1 MLARPRWALA
11 ALLAIIAISL
21 TFVSIQVEGNTRLSP
36 IDELSHLDYMFRA
49 PTVLAPG
56 DKVEQEAMHEQAC
69 RGVAAEGF
77 DPIKCDPRTVYDA
90 DIYQEKGFNTAATNT
105 PIYYTATRGVA
116 EVIRL
121 LTPTDSLF
129 VSGRLASGVWLALG
143 LALIYLAGRRAGLR
157 PAPLLAVLALLSA
170 SPAVLYPSTTITPDA
185 MGLAAGAVVVL
196 AALTWERRPTTK
208 MLALLVLVCVV
219 VSLIKITNVVAV
231 AALAFYFLSSRPGPS
246 SEATLKGTPDVTD
259 TDTGIAGTRDR
270 RLAAVAVGAFSLLA
284 AAAWTLVS
292 NARSHQDPTDV
303 PDMAVR
309 FTVTEFPWNGLLD
322 SALVMVQPLSSPW
335 AEIGAPSLMWFA
347 TTTVSMVLFAG
358 TAAAALFSST
368 TPRATLLARC
378 ILAAAVLGSL
388 GLVTMGYVTASMY
401 FPLPPRYGIALLAP
415 MALVAAALLRTRS
428 SVAIVAGVAAVTVV
442 ATAFRLVG
450 LP

>member
-11 ALLAIIAISL
+11 ALLAIVGMSL
-21 TFVSIQVEGNTRLSP
+21 AFVAIQVEANTRLSP
-36 IDELSHLDYMFRA
+36 IDELSHLDYMFRS

-129 VSGRLASGVWLALG
+129 VSGRLASGFWLALG
-143 LALIYLAGRRAGLR
+143 LVLTYLAGRRAGVR
-157 PAPLLAVLALLSA
+157 PAPLLAVLALLLG
-170 SPAVLYPSTTITPDA
+170 SPAVLYPSTTVTPDA
-185 MGLAAGAVVVL
+185 MGLAAGALVVL
-196 AALTWERRPTTK
+196 AALGWERRPTKK

-231 AALAFYFLSSRPGPS
+231 AALAFYFLLSRPMTS
-246 SEATLKGTPDVTD
+246 TEAATPEVTD
-259 TDTGIAGTRDR
+259 TRTAGTRDR
-270 RLAAVAVGAFSLLA
+270 RIAAVAVGAFSLLA

-309 FTVTEFPWNGLLD
+309 FTVTEFPWTGLLD
-322 SALVMVQPLSSPW
+322 NALVMVQPLSSPW
-335 AEIGAPSLMWFA
+335 AEIGTPSLMWFA
-347 TTTVSMVLFAG
+347 TSTASMVLFAG

-415 MALVAAALLRTRS
+415 MALVAASLLRTRS
-428 SVAIVAGVAAVTVV
+428 SVAIVAGIAAVTLVT
-442 ATAFRLVG
+442 TAFRLAG